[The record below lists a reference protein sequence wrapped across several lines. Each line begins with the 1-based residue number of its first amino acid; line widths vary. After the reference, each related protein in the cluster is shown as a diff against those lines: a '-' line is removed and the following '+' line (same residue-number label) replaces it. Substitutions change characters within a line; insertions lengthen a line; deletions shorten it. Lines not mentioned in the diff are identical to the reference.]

1 MYIIVPTIEL
11 LLYCIYY
18 IVIRQNLT
26 LHYTNVNVITEG
38 QRVEYTTYDV
48 GTLFILYKNINNE
61 RLYHVTL

>member
-11 LLYCIYY
+11 LLYCIHY

-38 QRVEYTTYDV
+38 QRVEYDV
-48 GTLFILYKNINNE
+48 GTLFIYKI
-61 RLYHVTL
+61 